1 MEQPSLVER
10 SAISARLKTLGR
22 DRAWLAG
29 ELHVSEGVVN
39 QWLSAR
45 GNYPRDRYVAVKMLL
60 DREEHPVRIGDPEG
74 NLLAF
79 TIEEFERIEA
89 TRQALHYETR
99 PALYR
104 DAILAFVEQEE
115 AVQDNVLPM
124 VPPAVAEGLK
134 AAGGWHACGAGDAA
148 RGELPRQARKDETR
162 MIHQHAE
169 A

>member
-1 MEQPSLVER
+1 METPDDIAKKETKD
-10 SAISARLKTLGR
+10 RLAALGK
-22 DRAWLAG
+22 DRAWLASQL
-29 ELHVSEGVVN
+29 EMTEGVIN
-39 QWLSAR
+39 QWLAPK
-45 GNYPRDRYVAVKMLL
+45 GYFPKDRQIAVKMLL

-115 AVQDNVLPM
+115 AVQGNVVPM
-124 VPPAVAEGLK
+124 VSPPAVAEELK
-134 AAGGWHACGAGDAA
+134 AAEDGTRAV
-148 RGELPRQARKDETR
+148 PETR
-162 MIHQHAE
+162 QE
-169 A
+169 VSYRGKRGRTKPE

>member
-1 MEQPSLVER
+1 MIER
-10 SAISARLKTLGR
+10 SAISSRIKALGR
-22 DRAWLAG
+22 DRAWLAA

-45 GNYPRDRYVAVKMLL
+45 GNFPTDRYVAVKMLL
-60 DREEHPVRIGDPEG
+60 DREENPVRIGDPEG

-104 DAILAFVEQEE
+104 DAILAFVEADEQAEGK
-115 AVQDNVLPM
+115 VLPM
-124 VPPAVAEGLK
+124 ESPEMLK
-134 AAGGWHACGAGDAA
+134 AAEMPASPPVTEVRREVRY
-148 RGELPRQARKDETR
+148 RGKRGMTKPK
-162 MIHQHAE
+162 
-169 A
+169 

>member
-10 SAISARLKTLGR
+10 TAISARLKALGR
-22 DRAWLAG
+22 DRAWLAE

-39 QWLSAR
+39 QWLSAK
-45 GNYPRDRYVAVKMLL
+45 GTFPRDRHVAVTLLL

-89 TRQALHYETR
+89 TRLALHYETR

-115 AVQDNVLPM
+115 SAQDNVVPM
-124 VPPAVAEGLK
+124 VSPEGKLK
-134 AAGGWHACGAGDAA
+134 AAEDGTRAVPETRREVSYRKKSKDENSKMKGEGDA
-148 RGELPRQARKDETR
+148 
-162 MIHQHAE
+162 
-169 A
+169 